1 MRDTTPHSPIY
12 PPLILSQAKPKEDH
26 KNTGGQHH
34 PTPHPS
40 PPRGG
45 NDYLGPAEDTSPP
58 PPPEDYPPHPPEDTS
73 PSPPPEYEEP
83 AHDEHISPHDEQQP
97 SHDEH
102 QPPND
107 EQEPSLDEH
116 SPPHDGQQPPQDEH
130 QPQPHE
136 PPTDNT
142 PAGEHP
148 QTPQDNQP
156 QPPAEDTPPPPPEGE
171 QPPLPEHT
179 PQPPE
184 IEIDIEPQSHPQPSP
199 TSAAAPSN
207 YEKEEEDVIQSPF
220 KDPASYYPVDV
231 EAKPDPSQDGGSVD
245 VADSDSVDTGVT
257 DGQVKGENEDEKLNK
272 ILVEHNGTEIV
283 LEVKGQPLKHVHKG
297 GDKPIKLIL
306 PHEAM
311 PEYQNMNND
320 KSKEDKE
327 FFNYLKERYDKK
339 ERDKDKEKGIT
350 ENKITDKGKKEG
362 KEVSAESTGAE
373 TAKG

>member
-12 PPLILSQAKPKEDH
+12 PPLILSQAKPKEEN

-58 PPPEDYPPHPPEDTS
+58 PPPEDYPPHAPEDTS

-83 AHDEHISPHDEQQP
+83 PHDEQQP
-97 SHDEH
+97 PHDEH
-102 QPPND
+102 QPQHDEQQPKHD
-107 EQEPSLDEH
+107 EQEPQHDE
-116 SPPHDGQQPPQDEH
+116 QQPQHDEQQPIHDEQEPQHDEH

-136 PPTDNT
+136 PPPDHT
-142 PAGEHP
+142 PAAEDSQP
-148 QTPQDNQP
+148 PTEDTP
-156 QPPAEDTPPPPPEGE
+156 QPPAEGE

-179 PQPPE
+179 PQPPDV
-184 IEIDIEPQSHPQPSP
+184 EIDIEPQSHPQPPP
-199 TSAAAPSN
+199 TAAASPSN
-207 YEKEEEDVIQSPF
+207 YQKEEEDVIQSPF

-245 VADSDSVDTGVT
+245 VADTDNVDTGVA
-257 DGQVKGENEDEKLNK
+257 DGQVKGETEDEKLNK

-350 ENKITDKGKKEG
+350 ENKITDKDKKEG
-362 KEVSAESTGAE
+362 KEISTESTGAE